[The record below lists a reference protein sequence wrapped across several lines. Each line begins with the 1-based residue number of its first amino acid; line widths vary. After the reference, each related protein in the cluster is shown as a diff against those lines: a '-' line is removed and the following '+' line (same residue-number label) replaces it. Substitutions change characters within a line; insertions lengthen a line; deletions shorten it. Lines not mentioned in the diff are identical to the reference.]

1 MKSKSD
7 TNSALSLLPWTEIL
21 ELSKSARFG
30 ENYNLI
36 PEETLLFAMRESN
49 REILIDSALKSLET
63 TDPDH
68 ANIEQAIKVAD
79 VMREFA
85 LRVLAE
91 RKLN

>member
-1 MKSKSD
+1 MKSKNDSIS
-7 TNSALSLLPWTEIL
+7 NLSLLPWTEIL

-30 ENYNLI
+30 EKYNSI
-36 PEETLLFAMRESN
+36 SEETLLFAMRESN
-49 REILIDSALKSLET
+49 REILIESALKCLET